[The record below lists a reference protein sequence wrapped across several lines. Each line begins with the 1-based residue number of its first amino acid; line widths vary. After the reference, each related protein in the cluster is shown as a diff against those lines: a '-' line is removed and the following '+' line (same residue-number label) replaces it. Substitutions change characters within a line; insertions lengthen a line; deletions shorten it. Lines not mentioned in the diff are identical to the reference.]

1 MIPVHEN
8 LHREEKN
15 ETNMFSTSGTL
26 SLTESVLPMPS
37 GPAETLFKQSIV
49 SNGSI
54 LEYSNQGNLSQPV
67 DNPSTTLEDA
77 TFPNATNASD
87 NVQESIASMFLGLT
101 LTDWRLQ
108 IYSQQ
113 RIHLQ
118 AQRGAHLVVEK
129 EVVEVEAQKPS

>member
-15 ETNMFSTSGTL
+15 ETNMFSTSRTL
-26 SLTESVLPMPS
+26 SLTESVLPIPS
-37 GPAETLFKQSIV
+37 GHAETLFKQSTV

-87 NVQESIASMFLGLT
+87 NVQESIASMFLGLA

-129 EVVEVEAQKPS
+129 EVVEVEAQKPL